1 MQIFSC
7 PGLKMLHDIE
17 VVSKISQKACIND
30 SYGGCSQAVLEA
42 LQDGLHIGN
51 TETLKAATA
60 LPGGGGW
67 RGESCGALLGALMAL
82 GIVVGREK
90 LEDTEK
96 YSKAMEISQDI
107 IERFKKEMQ
116 GHFGFTEA
124 LESTLCSHIQ
134 EKIFGRTFNLSY
146 SADRQAFIDA
156 GGRTEKGC
164 GTTCAIAAEVAA
176 QKLLEITAGGIP

>member
-1 MQIFSC
+1 MIHNSET
-7 PGLKMLHDIE
+7 I
-17 VVSKISQKACIND
+17 SKIRQRACSND
-30 SYGGCSQAVLEA
+30 SHGGCSQAVLAA

-67 RGESCGALLGALMAL
+67 RGETCGALIGALMAL
-82 GIVVGREK
+82 GIVIGREK
-90 LEDTEK
+90 LEDTDK
-96 YSKAMEISQDI
+96 YSKAMDISQDI

-116 GHFGFTEA
+116 RNFGFNEA

-134 EKIFGRTFNLSY
+134 EKIFGRAFNLSY

-164 GTTCAIAAEVAA
+164 GTTCAIAAEIAA
-176 QKLLEITAGGIP
+176 QKLLEITAGGLP

>member
-1 MQIFSC
+1 MI
-7 PGLKMLHDIE
+7 HNIE
-17 VVSKISQKACIND
+17 VVSKIRQKACIND
-30 SYGGCSQAVLEA
+30 SYGGCSQAVLAA
-42 LQDGLHIGN
+42 LQDVLCIGN
-51 TETLKAATA
+51 AETLKAATA

-67 RGESCGALLGALMAL
+67 RGETCGALIGALMAL
-82 GIVVGREK
+82 GIVIGREK

-96 YSKAMEISQDI
+96 YSKAMDISRDI
-107 IERFKKEMQ
+107 IEGFKTEMQ
-116 GHFGFTEA
+116 CNFGLNKA

>member
-1 MQIFSC
+1 MIHTS
-7 PGLKMLHDIE
+7 E
-17 VVSKISQKACIND
+17 VVSKIRQKACSND
-30 SYGGCSQAVLEA
+30 SYGGCSQAVLAA

-67 RGESCGALLGALMAL
+67 RGETCGALIGALMAL
-82 GIVVGREK
+82 GIVIGREK
-90 LEDTEK
+90 LEDTDK
-96 YSKAMEISQDI
+96 YSKAMDISQDI

-116 GHFGFTEA
+116 HTFGLNES

-164 GTTCAIAAEVAA
+164 GTTCAVAAEIAA
-176 QKLLEITAGGIP
+176 QKLLEITAGGLP